1 MDAVLPQQY
10 GIRKHPLFCLRALF
24 RRCCGC
30 CSSQGGRYGVSRQLL
45 SKATR
50 QARTS
55 GGGTQGTTEQA
66 GQAASQDVAA
76 ATTSSGNTPLLHPDS
91 LLTAHNGTYCAQPML
106 WGRARL
112 PWEEGTHTAS
122 CRFRRRG
129 CGKGAH
135 PCARHGAKFRVHTT
149 RWVAGWGRPA
159 DWTPARVG
167 SQKRHTHP
175 RSCCVLCMQVCPS
188 TTQPMTI
195 QSSFV
200 DSTSALLASAA
211 PRR

>member
-50 QARTS
+50 HARTG
-55 GGGTQGTTEQA
+55 GGGTKGTTERA

-76 ATTSSGNTPLLHPDS
+76 AATSSGNTPLLHPDS
-91 LLTAHNGTYCAQPML
+91 LLTAHNGKYCVQAL
-106 WGRARL
+106 LGSLGGRHSHCLLQIQKTRMWQRSASMCKTWCQVPCPHYRVGG
-112 PWEEGTHTAS
+112 WVGSS
-122 CRFRRRG
+122 CRLDASTRG
-129 CGKGAH
+129 QSK
-135 PCARHGAKFRVHTT
+135 VT
-149 RWVAGWGRPA
+149 
-159 DWTPARVG
+159 
-167 SQKRHTHP
+167 QP

-200 DSTSALLASAA
+200 DSTSALLASVA